1 MCLIIVEFQTEPLT
15 PLVVA
20 ANRDE
25 KLERPAVTATVLRER
40 DPRVI
45 GGRDLLA
52 GGTWLAV
59 NEHGVVAGLTNR
71 PSQAGR
77 DPSKRSRGEL
87 PVALA
92 SHESAKAAVDDFVIR
107 FHPGDFN
114 LAWLLVGDRHTLY
127 YLGMGEGEGVEV
139 EALEPGIHVLGN
151 GPLNEPSPKTD
162 LVRDRL
168 ARAPRNEDPG
178 SFLWLRSVLADHSIP
193 AAIAADPPP
202 ERAQELYAPCVHTEG
217 YGTRSAVLLTVPAE
231 PGLPTVRVADGP
243 PCRTPLLAIDD
254 LWGSSPH
261 LADGL
266 GRTSP

>member
-1 MCLIIVEFQTEPLT
+1 VCLIIVEFQTDPAT

-25 KLERPAVTATVLRER
+25 KLERPAVTATVLRESH
-40 DPRVI
+40 PRII

-71 PSQAGR
+71 PSPAGR

-92 SHESAKAAVDDFVIR
+92 SHESAKAAVEDFVLR
-107 FHPGDFN
+107 FRPGDFN
-114 LAWLLVGDRHTLY
+114 LAWLLVGDRHSLY
-127 YLGMGEGEGVEV
+127 YLGMGEGENVEV
-139 EALEPGIHVLGN
+139 EALETGIHVLGN
-151 GPLNEPSPKTD
+151 GPINESSPKTD

-168 ARAPRNEDPG
+168 AHAERHEGAG

-193 AAIAADPPP
+193 VAIAADPPP

-217 YGTRSAVLLTVPAE
+217 YGTRSAVLVTVPADR
-231 PGLPTVRVADGP
+231 GLPTVRVADGP
-243 PCRTPLLAIDD
+243 PCRTPLLSIDD
-254 LWGSSPH
+254 LWGDSPS
-261 LADGL
+261 LPG
-266 GRTSP
+266 GSVRPPP